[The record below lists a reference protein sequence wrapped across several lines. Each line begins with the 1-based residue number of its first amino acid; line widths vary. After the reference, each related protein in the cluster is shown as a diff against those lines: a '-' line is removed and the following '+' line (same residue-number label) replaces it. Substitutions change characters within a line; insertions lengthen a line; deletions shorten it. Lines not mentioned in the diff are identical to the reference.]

1 MSQLKKNF
9 PEEREPGINYD
20 IQEMHDFFM
29 KHYNNS
35 NQYDDQLKQL
45 NLRQREKN
53 LKKMKIEGG
62 NLTAEARLEKVKS
75 LGNLRALKKKDYEK
89 PNPKK

>member
-1 MSQLKKNF
+1 
-9 PEEREPGINYD
+9 
-20 IQEMHDFFM
+20 M

-75 LGNLRALKKKDYEK
+75 LGNLRALKRKDYEK
-89 PNPKK
+89 PNLKK